1 MRRTCLAVAAAWAAV
16 VIGVAGQAAPGERFA
31 TWSVPSSFPL
41 PRVPA
46 DNPLTQARVA
56 LGRHLFYDTRMSGN
70 GTQSCATCHQQ
81 EHAFADTRGVG
92 IGSTGETHTRG
103 PMSLVNV
110 A

>member
-46 DNPLTQARVA
+46 DNPLTPAKVAGRARLRAVA
-56 LGRHLFYDTRMSGN
+56 RHPRVVEQMAPQLHEPHP
-70 GTQSCATCHQQ
+70 SCAVCVLRVY
-81 EHAFADTRGVG
+81 AVR
-92 IGSTGETHTRG
+92 
-103 PMSLVNV
+103 SLSSYT
-110 A
+110 